1 MKFKCESKLFEG
13 LKVKLIALTLGV
25 ILVSIGGSVI
35 YEQVKINSIKDGCSE
50 KYSNVTVGEVY
61 DFYLDNEKWEYVK
74 EDGVKKI
81 ILTGTVETNNGF
93 TSDVKIIF
101 RLREDTWRMTKVEVD
116 DMVLD
121 DPYSLEM
128 FGEGVY
134 QYYFNNQSTTM

>member
-1 MKFKCESKLFEG
+1 MKFKCESKLFKG
-13 LKVKLIALTLGV
+13 LKVKLITLTLGV

-35 YEQVKINSIKDGCSE
+35 YEQAKINSIKDGCSE

-61 DFYLDNEKWEYVK
+61 DFYLDNEKWDYVK

-93 TSDVKIIF
+93 TSDVKITF

>member
-1 MKFKCESKLFEG
+1 M
-13 LKVKLIALTLGV
+13 
-25 ILVSIGGSVI
+25 
-35 YEQVKINSIKDGCSE
+35 
-50 KYSNVTVGEVY
+50 
-61 DFYLDNEKWEYVK
+61 
-74 EDGVKKI
+74 
-81 ILTGTVETNNGF
+81 ETNNGF